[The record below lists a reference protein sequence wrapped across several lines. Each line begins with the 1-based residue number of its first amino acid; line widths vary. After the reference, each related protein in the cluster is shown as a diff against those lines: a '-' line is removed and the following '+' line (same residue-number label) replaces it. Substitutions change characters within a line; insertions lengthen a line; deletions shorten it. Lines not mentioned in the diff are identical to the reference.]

1 MRLLAAPFA
10 VLLIAGSM
18 VPAVARCPLYLP
30 MRVGPATGNPEKD
43 TVGLFCAQPEAA
55 LPAAARVGSRPVMNV
70 GASMGDAEKDTMGFA
85 SSSGM
90 EQAAR

>member
-1 MRLLAAPFA
+1 MRLLGAPLAA
-10 VLLIAGSM
+10 LLIAGSM
-18 VPAVARCPLYLP
+18 VPAAARCPLYLP
-30 MRVGPATGNPEKD
+30 MRVGPATGNAEKD

-55 LPAAARVGSRPVMNV
+55 LPAAARSGSRPLMHV

-85 SSSGM
+85 LSPVM

>member
-1 MRLLAAPFA
+1 MRLLAAPLA
-10 VLLIAGSM
+10 ALLMVGCV
-18 VPAVARCPLYLP
+18 VPASARCPLYLP

-55 LPAAARVGSRPVMNV
+55 LATAPAGGSRSPVRVGAP
-70 GASMGDAEKDTMGFA
+70 MGDAEKDTMGFA
-85 SSSGM
+85 PSSST

>member
-1 MRLLAAPFA
+1 MRVLAAPLA
-10 VLLIAGSM
+10 ALLIVGYM
-18 VPAVARCPLYLP
+18 VPAAARCPLYLP
-30 MRVGPATGNPEKD
+30 MRVGATTGNPEKD

-55 LPAAARVGSRPVMNV
+55 LPAAPRTGSRPLMHV
-70 GASMGDAEKDTMGFA
+70 GASMGEAEKDTMGFA

>member
-1 MRLLAAPFA
+1 MRSFAAPLAA
-10 VLLIAGSM
+10 LLIVGSI
-18 VPAVARCPLYLP
+18 VPAAARCPLYLP
-30 MRVGPATGNPEKD
+30 MRVGPTTGNPEKD

-55 LPAAARVGSRPVMNV
+55 LPAAARAGSRPVMNV